1 VKEVFKGADTPQR
14 HMGSPEVA
22 SLFSEHDIVGLQK
35 VASSSSF
42 LVLVSSSSS
51 LVLLLFEVEMGDK
64 LQKETCSLSLFHFF
78 NCFFSFL
85 FFSFLFFFFCFY
97 SQLFNLSI

>member
-35 VASSSSF
+35 VASSSS
-42 LVLVSSSSS
+42 LVLVTSSSS

-85 FFSFLFFFFCFY
+85 FFFFPFFFLLFLFT
-97 SQLFNLSI
+97 IV

>member
-1 VKEVFKGADTPQR
+1 LPKLSSVKEVFKRAGTPQW

-35 VASSSSF
+35 VASSSSI
-42 LVLVSSSSS
+42 VLITSSSS

-64 LQKETCSLSLFHFF
+64 LQKETCSLSLF
-78 NCFFSFL
+78 L
-85 FFSFLFFFFCFY
+85 LFLFFFLIVFPF
-97 SQLFNLSI
+97 SFFLLLFLFTIV

>member
-1 VKEVFKGADTPQR
+1 VNEVFKGAGTPQR

-35 VASSSSF
+35 VASSSSLM
-42 LVLVSSSSS
+42 LVASSSS

-64 LQKETCSLSLFHFF
+64 LQKETCSLSFFLSFFF
-78 NCFFSFL
+78 NCFFFSFFFYFFL
-85 FFSFLFFFFCFY
+85 FT
-97 SQLFNLSI
+97 IV